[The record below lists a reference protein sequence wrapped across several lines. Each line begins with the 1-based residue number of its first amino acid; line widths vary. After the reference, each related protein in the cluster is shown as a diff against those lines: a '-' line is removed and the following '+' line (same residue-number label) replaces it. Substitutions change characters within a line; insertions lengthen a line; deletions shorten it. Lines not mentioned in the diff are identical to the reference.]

1 MNDARIKRVCRSFSF
16 NGTPETGV
24 QMGHETFMPVSWA
37 EKELTMG
44 RLSLRV
50 ILRMA
55 GSADEI
61 REGTRTEATV
71 TLILL

>member
-1 MNDARIKRVCRSFSF
+1 
-16 NGTPETGV
+16 
-24 QMGHETFMPVSWA
+24 MPVSWA

-44 RLSLRV
+44 LLSLRV